1 MRAGPGRG
9 RLVVLLA
16 VERRSTKISWP
27 GGALALHLAALAEQG
42 SIAPDPRRLARAHR
56 AGLRPSSPWL
66 MPGVLCLALAGGLRW
81 LGPELLA
88 DWRAQWE
95 ASVAGNGLAIAGLGA
110 GVLRGFG
117 VVALLVLVLAALGGR
132 LGWVDAAAGRGLGV
146 GSQRSGLR
154 GALALLVP
162 VVMVV
167 MLASVCGGAARAV
180 DASEAGLLALWW
192 AWTQRLLFGGGCVL
206 VLVGVF
212 DRALARHRL
221 WQSLHQSA
229 DEQRRGDE

>member
-1 MRAGPGRG
+1 
-9 RLVVLLA
+9 
-16 VERRSTKISWP
+16 
-27 GGALALHLAALAEQG
+27 
-42 SIAPDPRRLARAHR
+42 
-56 AGLRPSSPWL
+56 

-81 LGPELLA
+81 LGPELVA

-95 ASVAGNGLAIAGLGA
+95 ASVTDGGLAIAGLGA

-117 VVALLVLVLAALGGR
+117 AVALLVLVLAALGGR
-132 LGWVDAAAGRGLGV
+132 LGWVDAAAGRGLGD

-162 VVMVV
+162 VVVV
-167 MLASVCGGAARAV
+167 VLLASVCAGAARAV

-192 AWTQRLLFGGGCVL
+192 AWVQRLLFGGGCVL
-206 VLVGVF
+206 VLAGVF

-221 WQSLHQSA
+221 WQALHQSV

>member
-1 MRAGPGRG
+1 
-9 RLVVLLA
+9 
-16 VERRSTKISWP
+16 
-27 GGALALHLAALAEQG
+27 LAEQG

-88 DWRAQWE
+88 DWRAQWQ

-167 MLASVCGGAARAV
+167 MLASVCAGAARAV

-192 AWTQRLLFGGGCVL
+192 AWVQRLLFGVGCLL

-212 DRALARHRL
+212 DRTLARQRL
-221 WQSLHQSA
+221 WRALHQSV
-229 DEQRRGDE
+229 EEVRRGEE